1 MFSLELPGAIEDFAA
16 VMLPLSTKD
25 LERQWVWK
33 DHAEEG
39 VRFAFFVTIQELR
52 ALAVTLASLRTPLT
66 PAHRILGQY
75 HAQYRDLQAAIF
87 GLAEADSER
96 APAENEW
103 SIRKIY
109 GHILGAEIGFS
120 AVVRNAL
127 EQHRSGT
134 WTPQP
139 MSDEDEMR
147 ITGMS
152 EQGYRRLVQG
162 PLRGMLVFHREF
174 HPKVIEEFSTITAA
188 ELDLP
193 STFWEETRFPIRHR
207 LHRFE
212 AHIVQHTVQIDK
224 ALAAIDLAPS
234 ETKRLIRY
242 LFAALAEVESS
253 LIGENAATTGYTE
266 LCRTTRARTDEIREI
281 LG

>member
-1 MFSLELPGAIEDFAA
+1 MFSLELAGAIEDFAA

>member
-1 MFSLELPGAIEDFAA
+1 MFSLELAGAIEDFAA

-75 HAQYRDLQAAIF
+75 HAQYRDLQAAIL

-109 GHILGAEIGFS
+109 GLILGAEIGFS